1 MPTTDLSELKFS
13 LFAKIAETREVNPD
27 LSFQGKIKFN
37 SSLKIN
43 NLTSLV
49 SNLNTIKTISGIL
62 LIGDTEGLDTVLQR
76 DSDGWKIILKSS
88 SPSEIPEFIR
98 NLDIVVLN

>member
-1 MPTTDLSELKFS
+1 MEVSITEHLLDNEEELFH
-13 LFAKIAETREVNPD
+13 KIND

-76 DSDGWKIILKSS
+76 DSDGWKIILKSNP
-88 SPSEIPEFIR
+88 PSEIPKFIR